1 MLRCQQDGGT
11 DGPCQSDGHAK
22 TGHTEGTPTGSSPAR
37 LVTRDGFF
45 AVDPGQRITH
55 WSEAAARMR
64 GITEEEA
71 VGRRCFDVMAGTDAR
86 NARYCRVG
94 CPVQANA
101 QRGRG
106 NKDFD
111 IQVADRSGQRRIVNV
126 SVLLCSDPDNKDTSI
141 LHLFRDVT
149 ARRRVEMLA
158 SSMPSAIEEQ
168 PGNAA
173 CALTQPTRLQMEVV
187 RLLATGEPPARI
199 AEMLEVSPVTVRNHV
214 QGAMERLAAR
224 SRVQVV
230 AAAARAG
237 LL

>member
-1 MLRCQQDGGT
+1 M
-11 DGPCQSDGHAK
+11 
-22 TGHTEGTPTGSSPAR
+22 
-37 LVTRDGFF
+37 
-45 AVDPGQRITH
+45 
-55 WSEAAARMR
+55 
-64 GITEEEA
+64 
-71 VGRRCFDVMAGTDAR
+71 
-86 NARYCRVG
+86 
-94 CPVQANA
+94 
-101 QRGRG
+101 
-106 NKDFD
+106 
-111 IQVADRSGQRRIVNV
+111 
-126 SVLLCSDPDNKDTSI
+126 LLCSDPDNKDTSI

-168 PGNAA
+168 PGVDAGNAA